1 MIKNLLFYLAFL
13 FFGGA
18 FVIGLSQFVVYNGL
32 GNLFEYKIAEG
43 AVVESEIQLSNK
55 IEITDV
61 MYQYVVD
68 DKTYSFKESISSSA
82 IKKRDIDIN
91 TIYYNSIFPSLSY
104 FGDNSLSLRKAK
116 VAMVITLIPLIFFIL
131 IYRFADLDKWMGIY
145 TRGEFKS
152 SKKK

>member
-13 FFGGA
+13 FFGAA
-18 FVIGLSQFVVYNGL
+18 FIIGLLQFVVFNGL
-32 GNLFEYKIAEG
+32 GPLFEYKIAKD
-43 AVVESEIQLSNK
+43 AIVEFEIRLSNK
-55 IEITDV
+55 IEKTDI

-91 TIYYNSIFPSLSY
+91 TIYYNSIFPSFSY